1 MPGRS
6 KGFPG
11 LRARPLA
18 VHHLGV
24 EAEARPQLVAPLVAQ
39 RRRDEDDGPVAPLR
53 GQLGEHQAGLDGL
66 AEPHLVGQ
74 HRAAGGQRRERE
86 GGRLHLVG
94 VQVERG
100 VRQGRREPGR
110 PDAAARGE
118 GLGGD
123 ELVEGGEG
131 GALADEPIH
140 GRADATFHADSRRH
154 PTHPCHP
161 HDSTTPI
168 AFAALAL

>member
-1 MPGRS
+1 M
-6 KGFPG
+6 
-11 LRARPLA
+11 RARPLA
-18 VHHLGV
+18 VDHLGI
-24 EAEARPQLVAPLVAQ
+24 EAETRPQLVAPLVAQ
-39 RRRDEDDGPVAPLR
+39 RRRDENDGPVAPFR

-86 GGRLHLVG
+86 GGCLHLMG
-94 VQVERG
+94 VQVQRG

-110 PDAAARGE
+110 PHAAARGE

-131 GALADEPIH
+131 GALAGEPVR